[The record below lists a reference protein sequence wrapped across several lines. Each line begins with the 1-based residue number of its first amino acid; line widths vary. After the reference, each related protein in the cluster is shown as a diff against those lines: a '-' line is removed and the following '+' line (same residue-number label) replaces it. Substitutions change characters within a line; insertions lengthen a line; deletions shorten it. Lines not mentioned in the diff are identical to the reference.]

1 VIRLRFV
8 VVVVVVV
15 VAAVAAAAADVVA
28 VEVDVLARVAF
39 VLGAWLFVLGLGW
52 VGCLPCQGVV
62 GFAGLA
68 LMLIEKVDR
77 GVIGV
82 EEAVGRWLEKRDGI
96 GLVNVGTRDVMEDE
110 MGRGVVDEPGIV
122 DFDFVVGIE
131 HSDSVDIEDSESVGI
146 GDSEVG
152 IGNVDFEERIVG
164 NVVVVDVEW
173 DGY

>member
-8 VVVVVVV
+8 VVAAAAAVVV
-15 VAAVAAAAADVVA
+15 VAVG
-28 VEVDVLARVAF
+28 VDVFARVAF
-39 VLGAWLFVLGLGW
+39 VLGAWLIVLGLGL

-62 GFAGLA
+62 GLVGLAGLV
-68 LMLIEKVDR
+68 LMLIGKVDR
-77 GVIGV
+77 GVVGV

-152 IGNVDFEERIVG
+152 IGNVDFEGKIVG
-164 NVVVVDVEW
+164 NVVVDVEW